1 MTEPKAPQ
9 DCANMAELR
18 VEIDRLDAALVD
30 LLVQRAGYIDR
41 AVEIKKTAD
50 LPARITSRVDEVIGN
65 VRRIASDKNLD
76 PDLAEALWAQLIE
89 WSIMREAKHIPE

>member
-1 MTEPKAPQ
+1 
-9 DCANMAELR
+9 MAELR
-18 VEIDRLDAALVD
+18 VEIDNVDTALVD

-65 VRRIASDKNLD
+65 VRRLAADKNLD

-89 WSIMREAKHIPE
+89 WSIKREAKHIPE